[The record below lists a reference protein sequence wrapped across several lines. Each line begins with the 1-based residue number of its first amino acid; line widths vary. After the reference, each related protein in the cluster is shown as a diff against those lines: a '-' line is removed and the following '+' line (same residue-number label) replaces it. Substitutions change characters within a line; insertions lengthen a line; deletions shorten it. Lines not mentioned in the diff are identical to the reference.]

1 MDIQLKSELTIGVF
15 VIRQENILSTD
26 NNRNRWFLYRKQPD
40 GSLKPIG
47 RYKNQKQAVKSTKL

>member
-1 MDIQLKSELTIGVF
+1 MQSDLIIGVF

-47 RYKNQKQAVKSTKL
+47 RYKNQKQAVKATKL